1 MANQFT
7 IEGAT
12 LPSRYCVKPVIAPGP
27 MHDKILAALRRYFSA
42 YEIPELEEGVWGWPD
57 DRRVMFG
64 DAAHVKIV
72 SAASSIPDASWAKD
86 FLESLLVTDGSASS
100 VEDLLAYSRWQKE
113 HLANL
118 RSEVTDSNAGEADED
133 WPEESSADSA
143 ADGTTSL
150 RSEGEGDYI
159 EVGSFDALAAI
170 RMSKRNEHL
179 LSISE
184 ESGSGEGEA

>member
-1 MANQFT
+1 MANQF
-7 IEGAT
+7 IVEGMT
-12 LPSRYCVKPVIAPGP
+12 LPSRYCVKPVIVPGP
-27 MHDKILAALRRYFSA
+27 MYGKVLAVLRRYFSA

-57 DRRVMFG
+57 DHRVVFG

-113 HLANL
+113 HLDNL
-118 RSEVTDSNAGEADED
+118 QSEIADSNAEEADEI
-133 WPEESSADSA
+133 WPEENSADGA
-143 ADGTTSL
+143 GDGTVGL
-150 RSEGEGDYI
+150 LSEGEGDYI

-170 RMSKRNEHL
+170 RMSRRNEHL
-179 LSISE
+179 LNVSE
-184 ESGSGEGEA
+184 ESEPGGGEA